1 MVKKIFKNIYSTI
14 VYLFLYAPIIIMV
27 IYSFNGSKF
36 RNKWGGFSLK
46 WYKELF
52 ENREIIRALWNT
64 LAIAAI
70 SAIVSTIIGLAA
82 SWLLYRMRNRK
93 VKSLMLNTTYLP
105 MLNPDIVTG
114 VSMMIL
120 FVFIAIPRGFL
131 TLLFAH
137 ITFSVPY
144 IVQSLLPKFNQLNKN
159 TYEAALDLGAT
170 PWKAFYKV
178 ILPELIPGIAT
189 GMLLAFTLSI
199 DDFVISFFTTGP
211 GVSNLSIMIYSMTRK
226 GINPSINALST
237 IMFFSVL
244 FLLTIVNTRLKGNDN
259 SKKKKEW

>member
-1 MVKKIFKNIYSTI
+1 MVKKTFKYLYSSF
-14 VYLFLYAPIIIMV
+14 VYLFLYAPILIMV

-36 RNKWGGFSLK
+36 RNKWGGFSFK

-52 ENREIIRALWNT
+52 ENREIMQALWNT

-70 SAIVSTIIGLAA
+70 SAIVSTILGLAA

-120 FVFIAIPRGFL
+120 FVFLSIPRGFL

-170 PWKAFYKV
+170 PWQAFFKV

-237 IMFFSVL
+237 IMFFTVL
-244 FLLTIVNTRLKGNDN
+244 FLLIIVNTRLKDN
-259 SKKKKEW
+259 NKKEKKEW

>member
-1 MVKKIFKNIYSTI
+1 MVKKLIKNIYSTL
-14 VYLFLYAPIIIMV
+14 VYLFLYAPILIMV
-27 IYSFNGSKF
+27 VYSFNGSKF

-52 ENREIIRALWNT
+52 NNHEIIRALWNT
-64 LAIAAI
+64 LIIAAV
-70 SAIVSTIIGLAA
+70 SAIISTIIGIAA
-82 SWLLYRMRNRK
+82 SWLLYRMKNRK
-93 VKSLMLNTTYLP
+93 FKSVILNTSYLP

-120 FVFIAIPRGFL
+120 FVFIALPRGFA
-131 TLLFAH
+131 TLLLAH

-170 PWKAFYKV
+170 PWEAFYKV

-237 IMFFSVL
+237 IMFLSVL
-244 FLLTIVNTRLKGNDN
+244 FLLITVNTRLKDKNPKN
-259 SKKKKEW
+259 

>member
-1 MVKKIFKNIYSTI
+1 MVKRTLKYLYSSF
-14 VYLFLYAPIIIMV
+14 VYLFLYAPILIMV

-52 ENREIIRALWNT
+52 KNREIIQALWNT
-64 LAIAAI
+64 LAIAAV
-70 SAIVSTIIGLAA
+70 SAIISTILGLAA

-93 VKSLMLNTTYLP
+93 IKSLMLNTTYLP

-120 FVFIAIPRGFL
+120 FVFLSIPRGFS
-131 TLLFAH
+131 TLLLAH

-170 PWKAFYKV
+170 PWQAFYKV

-244 FLLTIVNTRLKGNDN
+244 FLLIIVNTRLKDN
-259 SKKKKEW
+259 KKEKRSGNN

>member
-1 MVKKIFKNIYSTI
+1 MVKKTFKYLYSSF
-14 VYLFLYAPIIIMV
+14 VYLFLYAPILIMV

-52 ENREIIRALWNT
+52 ENREIMQALWNT
-64 LAIAAI
+64 LAIAAV
-70 SAIVSTIIGLAA
+70 SAIVSTILGLAA
-82 SWLLYRMRNRK
+82 SWILYRMRNRK

-120 FVFIAIPRGFL
+120 FVFLSIPRGFL
-131 TLLFAH
+131 TLFFAH

-170 PWKAFYKV
+170 PWQAFYKV
-178 ILPELIPGIAT
+178 ILPELMPGIAT

-244 FLLTIVNTRLKGNDN
+244 FLLVIVNTRLKDN
-259 SKKKKEW
+259 NKKEKKEW

>member
-1 MVKKIFKNIYSTI
+1 
-14 VYLFLYAPIIIMV
+14 MV

-52 ENREIIRALWNT
+52 ENREIMQALWNT
-64 LAIAAI
+64 LAIAAV
-70 SAIVSTIIGLAA
+70 SAIVSTILGLAA
-82 SWLLYRMRNRK
+82 SWILYRMRNRK

-120 FVFIAIPRGFL
+120 FVFLSIPRGFL
-131 TLLFAH
+131 TLFFAH

-170 PWKAFYKV
+170 PWQAFYKV
-178 ILPELIPGIAT
+178 ILPELMPGIAT

-244 FLLTIVNTRLKGNDN
+244 FLLVIVNTRLKDN
-259 SKKKKEW
+259 NKKEKKEW

>member
-1 MVKKIFKNIYSTI
+1 MVKKLLKNTYSI
-14 VYLFLYAPIIIMV
+14 LVYLFLYAPILIMV

-36 RNKWGGFSLK
+36 RNKWGGFSLR

-52 ENREIIRALWNT
+52 ENSAIMEALWNT
-64 LAIAAI
+64 LLIAAI
-70 SAIVSTIIGLAA
+70 SSIISTIIGLAA
-82 SWLLYRMRNRK
+82 AWLLYRMKNRK
-93 VKSLMLNTTYLP
+93 FKNLLLNTTYLP

-120 FVFIAIPRGFL
+120 FVFLTIPRGFL
-131 TLLFAH
+131 TLLLSH

-144 IVQSLLPKFNQLNKN
+144 IILSLLPKFDQLNKN

-170 PWKAFYKV
+170 PSKAFFKV
-178 ILPELIPGIAT
+178 ILPELLPGIAT

-244 FLLTIVNTRLKGNDN
+244 FLLIVVNTRLKD
-259 SKKKKEW
+259 KKEPKQKEW

>member
-1 MVKKIFKNIYSTI
+1 MVKKLFKSIYSVL
-14 VYLFLYAPIIIMV
+14 VYTFLYAPIIIMV
-27 IYSFNGSKF
+27 IYSFNGSKY

-52 ENREIIRALWNT
+52 DNREIMRALWNT
-64 LAIAAI
+64 LAIAGL
-70 SAIVSTIIGLAA
+70 SAIVSTMVGLAA
-82 SWLLYRMRNRK
+82 SWLLYRMKNRK

-170 PWKAFYKV
+170 PWQAFYKV
-178 ILPELIPGIAT
+178 ILPELVPGIAT

-237 IMFFSVL
+237 IMFFTVL
-244 FLLTIVNTRLKGNDN
+244 FLLVVVNTRLKDKNQP
-259 SKKKKEW
+259 KKKKEW

>member
-1 MVKKIFKNIYSTI
+1 MVKKIFKNAYSYL
-14 VYLFLYAPIIIMV
+14 VYAFLYAPIIIMV

-52 ENREIIRALWNT
+52 ENREIMQALWNT
-64 LAIAAI
+64 LLIAAV

-82 SWLLYRMRNRK
+82 SWLFYRMK
-93 VKSLMLNTTYLP
+93 QKKLKSLMLNATYLP

-120 FVFIAIPRGFL
+120 FVFITIPRGFL
-131 TLLFAH
+131 TLLLAH

-144 IVQSLLPKFNQLNKN
+144 IVQSLLPKFNQLNRN

-170 PWKAFYKV
+170 PLKAFFKV

-244 FLLTIVNTRLKGNDN
+244 FLLIIVNTRLKDN
-259 SKKKKEW
+259 KPKKEKEW

>member
-1 MVKKIFKNIYSTI
+1 MVKKTFKTLYSSF
-14 VYLFLYAPIIIMV
+14 VYLFLYAPILIMV

-52 ENREIIRALWNT
+52 ENREIMQALWNT
-64 LAIAAI
+64 LAIAAV
-70 SAIVSTIIGLAA
+70 SAIVSTILGLAA

-120 FVFIAIPRGFL
+120 FVFLSIPRGFL

-144 IVQSLLPKFNQLNKN
+144 IIQSLLPKFHQLNKN

-170 PWKAFYKV
+170 PWQAFYKV

-244 FLLTIVNTRLKGNDN
+244 FLLIIVNTRLKDN
-259 SKKKKEW
+259 NKKEKKEW

>member
-1 MVKKIFKNIYSTI
+1 MVKKLFKNLYSTI

-27 IYSFNGSKF
+27 VYSFNGSKF

-64 LAIAAI
+64 LSIAAI
-70 SAIVSTIIGLAA
+70 SAIVSTILGLAA
-82 SWLLYRMRNRK
+82 SWILYRMKKRK

-131 TLLFAH
+131 TLLLAH

-144 IVQSLLPKFNQLNKN
+144 IIQSLLPKFNQLNKN
-159 TYEAALDLGAT
+159 IYEAALDLGAT

-244 FLLTIVNTRLKGNDN
+244 FLLVIVNTRLKDN
-259 SKKKKEW
+259 KKQKKEW